1 MSNKK
6 TLTNLMCTLGLVMA
20 GGVVASQA
28 VLACDR
34 DDMKK
39 GDEMMMKA
47 DTNHDGMISAAE
59 HAAYAQQ
66 MFTMADA
73 NHDGMVSRD
82 EMMAMHKSMHEEHE
96 KMEHNGMRHDD
107 DAMDAAEHA
116 KKESKEAAKK
126 QPSTTRN
133 N

>member
-20 GGVVASQA
+20 GGVIASQGA
-28 VLACDR
+28 LAHDH

-39 GDEMMMKA
+39 GDEMFMKM
-47 DTNHDGMISAAE
+47 DTNHDGMISPAENAA
-59 HAAYAQQ
+59 HAQQ
-66 MFTMADA
+66 MFTMADT

-107 DAMDAAEHA
+107 SAMDAAERD
-116 KKESKEAAKK
+116 KKKAKEAAEEAAEHDKK
-126 QPSTTRN
+126 
-133 N
+133 